1 MTAFDADE
9 ETENLTMNLDEAQKQ
24 KVIAW
29 IDEGQTVSDIQKRL
43 MSEFGIQMTYLE
55 VRLLLDD
62 LRLKPKDKEPP
73 SAVLN
78 GLQSQGPESGAAA
91 AAGLADDTPD
101 TTGSDAKA
109 EADTLGGGVSV
120 TVDKVTRP
128 GAVVSGSVTFG
139 DGNGAT
145 WHLDQMGR
153 LGLAPK
159 VQGYRPS
166 EDDLLAFQTELQ
178 QQLARMG
185 Y

>member
-1 MTAFDADE
+1 
-9 ETENLTMNLDEAQKQ
+9 MNLDESQKQ
-24 KVIAW
+24 KVTAW
-29 IDEGQTVSDIQKRL
+29 IAEGQTVSEIQRRL
-43 MSEFGIQMTYLE
+43 VSEFGLQMTYLD

-73 SAVLN
+73 ATAPKTIQPQAPGPGGVSSA
-78 GLQSQGPESGAAA
+78 GPTDAVGNDLPSETAVEGEAV
-91 AAGLADDTPD
+91 AGH
-101 TTGSDAKA
+101 
-109 EADTLGGGVSV
+109 VSV

-128 GAVVSGSVTFG
+128 GALVSGNVAFS
-139 DGNGAT
+139 DGNNAS

-153 LGLAPK
+153 LGLMPQTK
-159 VQGYRPS
+159 GYRPS

>member
-1 MTAFDADE
+1 
-9 ETENLTMNLDEAQKQ
+9 MNLDEAQKQ

-29 IDEGQTVSDIQKRL
+29 IDEGQTVSDIQRRL
-43 MSEFGIQMTYLE
+43 VSEFRIQMTYLE

-73 SAVLN
+73 SAVLK
-78 GLQSQGPESGAAA
+78 GLPSQNPESGGAA
-91 AAGLADDTPD
+91 AAGLAEDAPD
-101 TTGSDAKA
+101 KTRSDARA
-109 EADTLGGGVSV
+109 AADDLGGGVSV

-128 GAVVSGSVTFG
+128 GAIVSGSVTFG